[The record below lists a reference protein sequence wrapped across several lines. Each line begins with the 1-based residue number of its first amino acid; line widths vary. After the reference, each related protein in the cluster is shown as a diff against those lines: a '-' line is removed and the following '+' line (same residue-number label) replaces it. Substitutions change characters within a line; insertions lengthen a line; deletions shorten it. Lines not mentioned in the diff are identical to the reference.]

1 MLNFCFYGPIE
12 SVRDFFPLTIP
23 DFVCL
28 MIDLRAFFSNSFTY
42 FLSVCA
48 MVNTQL
54 TNTCLYSIILAF
66 FSPPQ
71 LFHYF
76 LVIFATFGVHVH
88 PEFRSICLKVV
99 KCIGVSVLVL
109 ISHLGPWEPMKSAA
123 CQAWWKV
130 AMPTLVW
137 ILWKSRLL

>member
-1 MLNFCFYGPIE
+1 MNVELLFLRSYRKYQG
-12 SVRDFFPLTIP
+12 FFPLTIP

-42 FLSVCA
+42 FLSVCT

-71 LFHYF
+71 LFYYF
-76 LVIFATFGVHVH
+76 LVIFAIFGVHVH
-88 PEFRSICLKVV
+88 SEFRSICLKVI

-109 ISHLGPWEPMKSAA
+109 ISDFRALRARDVCCLPGMMK
-123 CQAWWKV
+123 KV
-130 AMPTLVW
+130 AMPTLVL
-137 ILWKSRLL
+137 IL